1 MYIRQAKAKGA
12 KVIVMSHTPGNRWT
26 DNHMNRCDKTYG
38 KWSKEV
44 AEQEGVSFIDLNDLT
59 AKKFEAMGKEK
70 TAAYYADS
78 VHNTQE
84 GAVLN
89 AESVVEGIRS
99 LQNCDLKDYLK

>member
-1 MYIRQAKAKGA
+1 
-12 KVIVMSHTPGNRWT
+12 
-26 DNHMNRCDKTYG
+26 
-38 KWSKEV
+38 
-44 AEQEGVSFIDLNDLT
+44 
-59 AKKFEAMGKEK
+59 MGKEK

>member
-1 MYIRQAKAKGA
+1 M
-12 KVIVMSHTPGNRWT
+12 V
-26 DNHMNRCDKTYG
+26 
-38 KWSKEV
+38 KEV
-44 AEQEGVSFIDLNDLT
+44 AEQESVNFIDLNDLT
-59 AKKFEAMGKEK
+59 AKKFETMGKEK

-99 LQNCDLKDYLK
+99 LQNCDLKNYLK

>member
-1 MYIRQAKAKGA
+1 M
-12 KVIVMSHTPGNRWT
+12 MSHTPGNRWT
-26 DNHMNRCDKTYG
+26 GDRMNRCDQTYG

-44 AEQEGVSFIDLNDLT
+44 AEQEGVGFIDLNDRT

-70 TAAYYADS
+70 AAAYYGDS

-99 LQNCDLKDYLK
+99 LTDCDLKNYLK